1 MRALAS
7 FTLAAAIFAS
17 AAGSAAAAI
26 VVPIDQS
33 VRLSI
38 PGSAYSVLVGSP
50 GVADVTVVDSQ
61 TLYVSGHNY
70 GTTDVVVLDRAGQ
83 TLYRGD
89 ILVTSPDNGR
99 VSIYRGSSRTD
110 LACAPG
116 CQVAVRAG
124 GAVAAAGGG
133 APAPSAPPAPATP

>member
-7 FTLAAAIFAS
+7 FAIATAILAG

-50 GVADVTVVDSQ
+50 AVADVTVVDSQ

-70 GTTDVVVLDRAGQ
+70 GSTDVVVLDRAGQ

-116 CQVAVRAG
+116 CQVAVRVG
-124 GAVAAAGGG
+124 GGGG
-133 APAPSAPPAPATP
+133 APAPAAAPAPPPATP